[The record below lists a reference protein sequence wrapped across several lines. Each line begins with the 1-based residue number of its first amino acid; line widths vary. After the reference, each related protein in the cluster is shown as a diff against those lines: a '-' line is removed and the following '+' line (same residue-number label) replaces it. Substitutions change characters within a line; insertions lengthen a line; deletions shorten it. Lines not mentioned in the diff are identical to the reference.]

1 MNASTTTT
9 QPATKRLLPY
19 GARKHIRRQKAL
31 LRNAHFTQEQRQE
44 KIDEL
49 YKKFV
54 KPEPKPKKSKQAK
67 QDKSTDTAPKQA
79 KPENK
84 EIKNKQ
90 KATAL
95 KPTPTDKKNTKQ
107 PTRQPAKTSQTAQ
120 KTQPQ
125 KVVKQEK
132 SKPKSQ

>member
-31 LRNAHFTQEQRQE
+31 LRSAHFTQEQRQE

-67 QDKSTDTAPKQA
+67 QDQSTDTC
-79 KPENK
+79 
-84 EIKNKQ
+84 
-90 KATAL
+90 L
-95 KPTPTDKKNTKQ
+95 LY
-107 PTRQPAKTSQTAQ
+107 TS
-120 KTQPQ
+120 P
-125 KVVKQEK
+125 
-132 SKPKSQ
+132 SPRD